1 MVTLTGAGEQ
11 EGGQAPARGRGW
23 TLGATDVATF
33 KNRRILADDN
43 DTDPQDMDLVGWGP
57 GVQTVKDSQRHIEDK
72 K

>member
-1 MVTLTGAGEQ
+1 MTLTGAGEQ
-11 EGGQAPARGRGW
+11 EGVRSPARERGW

-43 DTDPQDMDLVGWGP
+43 DTDPQDMDLMGWGP
-57 GVQTVKDSQRHIEDK
+57 GVPTVKDSQRHTEDK